1 MNPEKYAALGVL
13 GFLEGKQHQK
23 FYFDMLTLSHGNK
36 ILTVTFLYSNWQGP
50 IFYDCIFTEGSSGVS
65 TLLMLK
71 HLYTGVTE
79 EKVILLSRI
88 LVINK

>member
-1 MNPEKYAALGVL
+1 MIA
-13 GFLEGKQHQK
+13 FL
-23 FYFDMLTLSHGNK
+23 
-36 ILTVTFLYSNWQGP
+36 
-50 IFYDCIFTEGSSGVS
+50 TEGSSGVS
-65 TLLMLK
+65 TLLVLK